1 MDTATVNS
9 ALAAFP
15 NAGSIR
21 IFKAGAFC
29 GSVVR
34 ERGFATA
41 DFDVFGELP
50 HIHSCDWRDHV
61 IMGTGRVVDA
71 PVVEV
76 RGALYI
82 VNDTA
87 EIGAVW

>member
-1 MDTATVNS
+1 MDTETVNA
-9 ALAAFP
+9 ALTAFP
-15 NAGSIR
+15 AAGVIH
-21 IFKAGAFC
+21 IFKAGAFS

-34 ERGFATA
+34 DCGGGAA
-41 DFDVFGELP
+41 VFDVYGDLP
-50 HIHSCDWRDHV
+50 RIHSCDWRDHI

-76 RGALYI
+76 RGNLY
-82 VNDTA
+82 VVDDRA